1 MGDKFRLQF
10 FFFRLR
16 CFPHYKGVTTLET
29 QVLPDYGD
37 QSLFSEPGSKSESQL
52 RRYKGRGENRSAQS
66 AEVKL
71 TGLERTSQVQ
81 AAAPGLGRSD
91 RMRTELKQQA
101 AAPCRK
107 PFR

>member
-1 MGDKFRLQF
+1 M
-10 FFFRLR
+10 
-16 CFPHYKGVTTLET
+16 ET
-29 QVLPDYGD
+29 RICSVNLAA
-37 QSLFSEPGSKSESQL
+37 KSESQL
-52 RRYKGRGENRSAQS
+52 RRYKGRGGNGSAQP

-81 AAAPGLGRSD
+81 AATPGSGKSD

-107 PFR
+107 PSC